1 MISKPAFMAIGAVAG
16 MAMSTAH
23 ADPASF
29 IGKWHWNR
37 TESSLAP
44 GEPAPK
50 DVLLDITDTA
60 GGQLKWTLTEVDPSG
75 QSHTES
81 FDGLSNGTPSKVMGA
96 DDQTTASFTLTADGL
111 NAKFSGPE
119 GASDSWSCS
128 LSPDQRKMTCRGT
141 QSDGHGH
148 SENYTDSYDRG

>member
-1 MISKPAFMAIGAVAG
+1 MVSKPVLMSIGLAVSAPL
-16 MAMSTAH
+16 AAAH
-23 ADPASF
+23 ADPGSF
-29 IGKWHWNR
+29 VGKWHWNR
-37 TESSLAP
+37 TDSSLAP

-50 DVLLDITDTA
+50 DVLLDISDIA
-60 GGQLKWTLTEVDPSG
+60 GGRLKWTLTEIDPSG

-81 FDGLSNGTPSKVMGA
+81 FDGQSDGTPAKVVGA
-96 DDQTTASFTLTADGL
+96 DDQTTASFRLTADGL
-111 NAKFSGPE
+111 SATFSGPE